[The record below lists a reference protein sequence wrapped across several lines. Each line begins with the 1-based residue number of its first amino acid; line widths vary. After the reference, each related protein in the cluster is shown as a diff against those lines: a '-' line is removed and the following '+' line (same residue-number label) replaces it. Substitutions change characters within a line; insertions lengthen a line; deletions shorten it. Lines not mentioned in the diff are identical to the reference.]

1 MKTQPESKGSRI
13 IVLDTSAFLAGFDPF
28 SFNHDLVTV
37 PRVQDEIHKNSMV
50 KTRFEAAIESGKLKL
65 RLPSEKFSQKINK
78 IACKVGDAFKLSET
92 DMQLLALALQLRTE
106 GAVPLVVSDDYSIQ
120 NVVKQMEIDFEA
132 LSTFGIKRLLQWI
145 TYCPAC
151 HKQYATESKS
161 KYCLVCGTKLKR
173 KPRKPN
179 KP

>member
-1 MKTQPESKGSRI
+1 MKTQPEAKRTRI

-28 SFNHDLVTV
+28 SFNQELVTV
-37 PRVQDEIHKNSMV
+37 PRVQDEIHRNSMV
-50 KTRFEAAIESGKLKL
+50 KTRFEAAVESGKLKL
-65 RLPSEKFSQKINK
+65 RLPSEKFSRKTK
-78 IACKVGDAFKLSET
+78 SIACRVGDEVKLSET

-151 HKQYATESKS
+151 HKQYATESKA
-161 KYCLVCGTKLKR
+161 KDCQVCGTKLKR
-173 KPRKPN
+173 KPRKPT
-179 KP
+179 KL

>member
-1 MKTQPESKGSRI
+1 
-13 IVLDTSAFLAGFDPF
+13 
-28 SFNHDLVTV
+28 LVTV
-37 PRVQDEIHKNSMV
+37 PKVQEEIHRNSIV

-65 RLPSEKFSQKINK
+65 QLPSEKFSRKINTV
-78 IACKVGDAFKLSET
+78 ACKVGDALKLSET
-92 DMQLLALALQLRTE
+92 DMQLLALAMQLRTE
-106 GAVPLVVSDDYSIQ
+106 GAVPQIVSDDYSIQ
-120 NVVKQMEIDFEA
+120 NVAKQMEIDFVA

-151 HKQYATESKS
+151 HKQYAAESKS
-161 KYCLVCGTKLKR
+161 KECLVCGTKLKR